1 MALIAKET
9 GVEGDIYVIMYY
21 YIRVVCGNE
30 TKRYESHQQLNLI
43 REDVIGLA
51 FGLLDFFSSDFW
63 PSSLLDF

>member
-43 REDVIGLA
+43 REDVIGQ
-51 FGLLDFFSSDFW
+51 DFW
-63 PSSLLDF
+63 P